1 MIDVST
7 KPKCISVCF
16 TIKLKKKR
24 FTSNQAK
31 GKYKDLK
38 IKEGKKE
45 IRTNKHKKEDCISN
59 KQGTLFFKKNTV
71 ICWIIIHIW
80 NHKIYAIGNQ

>member
-1 MIDVST
+1 M
-7 KPKCISVCF
+7 
-16 TIKLKKKR
+16 
-24 FTSNQAK
+24 
-31 GKYKDLK
+31 K

-71 ICWIIIHIW
+71 KEHTGYME
-80 NHKIYAIGNQ
+80 NHGENLSITCIDEIEKFNFSKKIPRNKAKHTHTNIKSTHNSK